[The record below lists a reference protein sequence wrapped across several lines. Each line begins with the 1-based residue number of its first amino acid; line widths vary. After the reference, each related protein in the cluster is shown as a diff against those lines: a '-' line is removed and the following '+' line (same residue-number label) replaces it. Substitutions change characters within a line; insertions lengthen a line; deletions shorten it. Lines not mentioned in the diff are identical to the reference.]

1 MAEYEIF
8 TDATSDLPPEV
19 IDSLGIKVI
28 PMDFEMDGE
37 IYSHYPDER
46 ELDSESFYKMAEEG
60 VTITTT
66 QITPVRFIE
75 YFTPILKEGKDIL
88 YICFSSGLSGTY
100 GSSEIAILNLKEDY
114 PDRKIMSIDSLCA
127 SSGEG
132 LLVYLAAK
140 EKENGKTIEELY
152 DWVERN
158 RLNIC
163 HWYKVDDLFHLKRGG
178 RISSVAATF
187 GTALN
192 IKPLLNMDNDGK
204 LQLIE
209 KLRGTKTC
217 EHHMINK
224 LKDNYLPDKYNTII
238 ISHADCEHEAVLL
251 EQMLKKEF
259 EVDEIIHSKIGPI
272 IGAHSGKG
280 TLLINFYG
288 KQRE

>member
-1 MAEYEIF
+1 MAQYEIF

-28 PMDFEMDGE
+28 PMDFEIDGK

-46 ELDSESFYKMAEEG
+46 ELDSESFYKMAEKG
-60 VTITTT
+60 VMITTT
-66 QITPVRFIE
+66 QITPARFIE

-100 GSSEIAILNLKEDY
+100 GSSELAILNLKEDY
-114 PDRKIMSIDSLCA
+114 PDRKIMSVDSLCA

-163 HWYKVDDLFHLKRGG
+163 HWYKVNDLFHLKRGG

-204 LQLIE
+204 LQLVE

-224 LKDNYLPDKYNTII
+224 LKESYLPNKYDTII
-238 ISHADCEHEAVLL
+238 ISHADCEHEANLL
-251 EQMLKKEF
+251 EKMLKKEC
-259 EVDEIIHSKIGPI
+259 EVGEIIHSKVGPI

>member
-1 MAEYEIF
+1 MAQYEIF
-8 TDATSDLPPEV
+8 TDATIDLPPKV

-28 PMDFEMDGE
+28 PMDFEMDGKA
-37 IYSHYPDER
+37 YSHYPDER
-46 ELDSESFYKMAEEG
+46 ELDSKSFYKMAQEG
-60 VTITTT
+60 LMTTTT
-66 QITPVRFIE
+66 QITPARFIE
-75 YFTPILKEGKDIL
+75 YFTPILKEEKDIL
-88 YICFSSGLSGTY
+88 YISFSSGLSGTY

-114 PDRKIMSIDSLCA
+114 PDRKIMSVDSLCA

-192 IKPLLNMDNDGK
+192 IKPLLNMNNDGK
-204 LQLIE
+204 LQLVE

-224 LKDNYLPDKYNTII
+224 LKENYLPEKYDNII
-238 ISHADCEHEAVLL
+238 ISHADCEHEAALL
-251 EQMLKKEF
+251 EQMLTKEC
-259 EVDEIIHSKIGPI
+259 EVGEIIHSKIGPV

-288 KQRE
+288 RQRG

>member
-28 PMDFEMDGE
+28 PMDFEMDGK

-66 QITPVRFIE
+66 QITPARFIE

-114 PDRKIMSIDSLCA
+114 PNRKIMSIDSLCA

>member
-1 MAEYEIF
+1 MLF
-8 TDATSDLPPEV
+8 RSPP
-19 IDSLGIKVI
+19 L
-28 PMDFEMDGE
+28 F
-37 IYSHYPDER
+37 
-46 ELDSESFYKMAEEG
+46 
-60 VTITTT
+60 
-66 QITPVRFIE
+66 
-75 YFTPILKEGKDIL
+75 
-88 YICFSSGLSGTY
+88 
-100 GSSEIAILNLKEDY
+100 
-114 PDRKIMSIDSLCA
+114 
-127 SSGEG
+127 
-132 LLVYLAAK
+132 
-140 EKENGKTIEELY
+140 
-152 DWVERN
+152 